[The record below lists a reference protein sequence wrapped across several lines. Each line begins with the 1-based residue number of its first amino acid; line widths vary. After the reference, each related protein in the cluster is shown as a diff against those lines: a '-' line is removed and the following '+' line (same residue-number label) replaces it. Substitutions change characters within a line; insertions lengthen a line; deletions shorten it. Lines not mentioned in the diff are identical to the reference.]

1 MAWFINLLKSQNS
14 YNWVLVILTSF
25 SVLVLDQAAL
35 VWPIN
40 CRDSVSA
47 FHPGVL
53 GSNLS
58 SPVRQVVILCCLE
71 KGTASKQNSYQH
83 CKNKVTSL
91 TRHLFGRTSLPSFMS
106 LDLFRGTWLGRCGL
120 KLVEIFFRLAEFY
133 LRRTNPAF
141 PSSSSGRPSSIPTS
155 LASWK
160 VRLGW
165 D

>member
-1 MAWFINLLKSQNS
+1 MELNWKSRNDSFWSLASWPCSANLISSHFFLEFTSDDFIREVKIVLCQLGDFLMAWLINLLKSQNS

-91 TRHLFGRTSLPSFMS
+91 TRYLFGRTSLPSH
-106 LDLFRGTWLGRCGL
+106 
-120 KLVEIFFRLAEFY
+120 E
-133 LRRTNPAF
+133 P
-141 PSSSSGRPSSIPTS
+141 RP
-155 LASWK
+155 L
-160 VRLGW
+160 
-165 D
+165 